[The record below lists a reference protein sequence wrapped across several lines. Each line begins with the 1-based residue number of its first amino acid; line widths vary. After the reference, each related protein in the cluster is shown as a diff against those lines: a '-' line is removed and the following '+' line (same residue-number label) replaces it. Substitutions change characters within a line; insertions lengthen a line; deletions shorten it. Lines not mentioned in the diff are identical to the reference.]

1 MSLPS
6 NKPNKSSNQSK
17 SDVRVA
23 GTRGCMLF
31 GEQSSCLEHGVA
43 LQDLLFCV
51 EGDSVPLRLIDAS
64 MTVGVQVRVRNPVQP
79 KFWKWMRKI
88 RGFFDG
94 G

>member
-1 MSLPS
+1 MPMPS

-43 LQDLLFCV
+43 FQDLLFCV
-51 EGDSVPLRLIDAS
+51 GGRQPAVEINRCEV
-64 MTVGVQVRVRNPVQP
+64 TVGVQVRVRNPVQP

-88 RGFFDG
+88 RGFCDG

>member
-1 MSLPS
+1 MPS

-23 GTRGCMLF
+23 GTRGCLLF

-51 EGDSVPLRLIDAS
+51 GGDSVPLTLIVDVS
-64 MTVGVQVRVRNPVQP
+64 VTVGVQVRVRNPVQP

-88 RGFFDG
+88 RGFCDG